1 MPSLL
6 AVTKNHMPID
16 QLVSLLPLRF
26 LNYKNDQAT
35 SYILKGTNCSI
46 DSVETLFDGFRKL
59 FTANPAYCN
68 VEYAFMIW
76 CLVTD

>member
-46 DSVETLFDGFRKL
+46 DSVETLFDGFRTL

-68 VEYAFMIW
+68 VEYAFMFW